1 MADVQQRIVTHLDRM
16 QLADPN
22 GHVVLVSH
30 GEVIRVAI
38 LHYLGLSAD
47 AYNKVEIE
55 PASVS
60 TIVVAQ
66 GAAEVRAV
74 NEVAGA

>member
-1 MADVQQRIVTHLDRM
+1 
-16 QLADPN
+16 
-22 GHVVLVSH
+22 VVLVSH

-47 AYNKVEIE
+47 AYNKIEIE

-60 TIVVAQ
+60 TIVLAQ

-74 NEVAGA
+74 NEVAGV

>member
-1 MADVQQRIVTHLDRM
+1 VELLTQHSTPAP
-16 QLADPN
+16 DPN

-30 GEVIRVAI
+30 GEVIRAAI

-47 AYNKVEIE
+47 AYNKIEID
-55 PASVS
+55 PGSVS
-60 TIVVAQ
+60 TVVVTQ

-74 NEVAGA
+74 NEVAGV